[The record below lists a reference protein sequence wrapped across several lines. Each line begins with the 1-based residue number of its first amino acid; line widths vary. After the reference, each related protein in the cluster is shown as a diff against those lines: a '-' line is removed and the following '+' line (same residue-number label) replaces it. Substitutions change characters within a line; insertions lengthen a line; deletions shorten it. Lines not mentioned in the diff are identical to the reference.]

1 MIKADDGRRPL
12 RDRGVLALVAI
23 MAMGMGLLAMP
34 STAAAFLYV
43 ANTGA
48 NTVTVFDTTTSPPSL
63 VATVPVGTNPA
74 GVALSPDGKRVYT
87 SQYDFQQRF
96 GDRHHDEAPLR

>member
-1 MIKADDGRRPL
+1 MIKAGYGRRAL
-12 RDRGVLALVAI
+12 RDRGVPALFAL
-23 MAMGMGLLAMP
+23 MAMGMGILTMP

-48 NTVTVFDTTTSPPSL
+48 NTVAVFDTTTSPPSL
-63 VATVPVGTNPA
+63 VATVPIGTNPT

-87 SQYDFQQRF
+87 ANTTSNNVSVIDTTTS
-96 GDRHHDEAPLR
+96 PLR